1 MQKDNSLP
9 KKPRKVKVPKI
20 PRMLLSVSSVET
32 FQSCNAK
39 WYYRY
44 VEKLPSPKNYYS
56 TTGSFIHKIL
66 EVFIRHLNKYKNL
79 TSASSFAFMIAQKDE
94 ELKLTLTPEIIKEG
108 KAWLDFIVERFRNDP
123 SLIPSVH
130 KVELPF
136 VFKIPETNISIRGF
150 IDRIDVLGPNKLK
163 VIDYK
168 TSSNPSYLKP
178 FQLITY
184 AIATKHKFPNNDVEV
199 AYQLI
204 RHDFSMKE
212 FSFNEQDEKNVIDTF
227 IKVASQIETLKVK
240 QPSTAWTPTPTK
252 LCDYCPYRIK
262 CQDDRAKKSPWKV

>member
-1 MQKDNSLP
+1 MQKDQSIQISKP
-9 KKPRKVKVPKI
+9 KKTKT
-20 PRMLLSVSSVET
+20 PRMLLSVSSIET

-44 VEKLPSPKNYYS
+44 VAKLPSPKNYYS

-66 EVFIRHLNKYKNL
+66 EVFIKHLNKYKDL
-79 TSASSFAFMIAQKDE
+79 SRASSFAFMIAQKDE
-94 ELKLTLTPEIIKEG
+94 ELKETLTPEIIKEG
-108 KAWLDFIVERFRNDP
+108 KAWLDYVVESFRSDP
-123 SLIPSVH
+123 SLIPSAR
-130 KVELPF
+130 KVEMPF
-136 VFKIPETNISIRGF
+136 TFKIPGSNITVRGF
-150 IDRIDVLGPNKLK
+150 IDRIDEIGENKLQ

-168 TSSNPSYLKP
+168 TSGNPNYLKP

-184 AIATKHKFPNNDVEV
+184 AIATKQRFPNNEVEV

-204 RHDFSMKE
+204 RHNFSMKK
-212 FSFNEQDEKNVIDTF
+212 FTFNEQDEKDVIDTF
-227 IKVASQIETLKVK
+227 IKVGTEITSLKEK
-240 QPSTAWTPTPTK
+240 SPTTPWTPTSSK